1 MKIQKILVS
10 AAIVCLLVGASGA
23 AMAVDTCENGV
34 IAGTDEAP
42 LEVDEIKIDGRSC
55 FVNNV
60 IVSGDVTVTNSEDF
74 AMIDSVVKGSVRVL
88 GCRNAIVVNNYV
100 GSFES
105 AETVG
110 SFESAETVTNLL
122 VSRNEHAWVMLN
134 IVSNVLAVNLNSKA
148 DVKKNA
154 AAILLCVG
162 NRRLDSFENEAAEQN
177 CQALG
182 Q

>member
-23 AMAVDTCENGV
+23 AMAVNTCEDGV
-34 IAGTDEAP
+34 IAGTEEVP

-74 AMIDSVVKGSVRVL
+74 AMIDSAVKGSVRVL
-88 GCRNAIVVNNYV
+88 GCRNAIVVGNN
-100 GSFES
+100 
-105 AETVG
+105 VG

-122 VSRNEHAWVMLN
+122 VSRNDHAWVMLN

-154 AAILLCVG
+154 AAILLCAG